1 VKPDRMGSDPHARAR
16 LLIALSGPEKASNPE
31 RSWLS
36 AHLESCA
43 SCREFAE
50 SMGETI
56 RSLRAIPIMAGASL
70 VSTTRTRVR
79 QRAQELQ
86 RRQERL
92 RVIWVCSAAVTLCTA
107 FNTVLLWRGSA
118 WLSQWLSQQWID
130 QQAWLSAPLFELGFV
145 ALCLMPAIV
154 SGIIL
159 LARGTYMADHNG
171 SFQG

>member
-1 VKPDRMGSDPHARAR
+1 MSSDPHERAR
-16 LLIALSGPEKASNPE
+16 LLIALSGPEKVSNPE
-31 RSWLS
+31 RSWL
-36 AHLESCA
+36 APHLESCA

-50 SMGETI
+50 STGETI

-107 FNTVLLWRGSA
+107 FNTALLWRGFA
-118 WLSQWLSQQWID
+118 WLSQWLSQQWGQQWID
-130 QQAWLSAPLFELGFV
+130 QQSRLSAPLFELGFV

-154 SGIIL
+154 AGIIL

-171 SFQG
+171 SFHG